1 MNRSNPYLRT
11 IHALLIAAVLGLA
24 PGVSASAQRAGETSS
39 LFDPRS
45 GRFSIP
51 GPEARAPDTLAVTA
65 DKLWSALPGAFAELG
80 VPLSVVDSTA
90 HYLGAI
96 RVTTRRP
103 VSGLRLS
110 TIVECGT
117 GSYGPNAERYTVQLT
132 VLAGVQA
139 LDASRSALAIKVDG
153 SAAPN
158 GLSSTVKCES
168 NGALEDKLASI
179 VRTQLAH

>member
-1 MNRSNPYLRT
+1 MNSRTTHLR
-11 IHALLIAAVLGLA
+11 ILQALFVSGVLGVA
-24 PGVSASAQRAGETSS
+24 PSVSASAQRAGEAAS

-51 GPEARAPDTLAVTA
+51 GPEARAPDTLDVSA
-65 DKLWSALPGAFAELG
+65 DRLWAALPAAYAELG
-80 VPLSVVDSTA
+80 VPLTVVDSA
-90 HYLGAI
+90 SHYLGAI

-110 TIVECGT
+110 AIVECGT
-117 GSYGPNAERYTVQLT
+117 GSFGPNAERYTVQLT
-132 VLAGVQA
+132 LLAGVQT
-139 LDASRSALAIKVDG
+139 LDASHSALAIKVDG

-179 VRTQLAH
+179 VRRQIAH